1 MHMATEDE
9 RDRLT
14 RRMTF
19 PVHVQASQILWIEAQ
34 LDAHLSDQSAD
45 TLRIPVLQRRV
56 AAMSQ
61 KEPENVAKLLR
72 TWMRD
77 VKER

>member
-1 MHMATEDE
+1 MHVATEDE

-34 LDAHLSDQSAD
+34 LDASQ
-45 TLRIPVLQRRV
+45 IPRLAQMGAYYGWKLVCRLLDGRGQTRCGSQRL
-56 AAMSQ
+56 AG
-61 KEPENVAKLLR
+61 
-72 TWMRD
+72 RD
-77 VKER
+77 GHVP